1 MRGRFLILGALV
13 AASLA
18 LAPSAASAEERPP
31 SPPVPGGNA
40 YIDEGGDPTAT
51 AVDGTGSSG
60 GGGGGGGGGGEQQ
73 CHWNVVI
80 EDDFQFGIYDVDTL
94 ETQHSQTGRW
104 LEYFCEGI
112 GAVDVNGFFLTPE
125 GGLVDPAALAAD
137 ALASISIE
145 APAIRTSPS
154 ADGRLYVQIPTWL
167 WLDQTW
173 WQPYQATASAGRVT
187 STVNARP
194 VSTTWSMGDGG
205 SVRCSG
211 PGRAWKPGLSDEAT
225 DCRHTYRHS
234 SAGEAGDAFA
244 LEATVTLEVTWTS
257 NTGAGG
263 TLPAIGRTSSLDVEV
278 GEIQAIGTD

>member
-1 MRGRFLILGALV
+1 MRSRFLILIVLAS
-13 AASLA
+13 ASLA
-18 LAPSAASAEERPP
+18 LAPTAAFAEERPP
-31 SPPVPGGNA
+31 EPPVPGGTA
-40 YIDEGGDPTAT
+40 YLDEEGDPTASAT
-51 AVDGTGSSG
+51 DGVGSPG

-80 EDDFQFGIYDVDTL
+80 EDDFLFGIYDVDTL
-94 ETQHSQTGRW
+94 ATQHSQTGRW

-112 GAVDVNGFFLTPE
+112 GAVAVDGFFLIPE

-137 ALASISIE
+137 ALASIGIE
-145 APAIRTSPS
+145 APVIRTSPS

-187 STVNARP
+187 STVNAQP
-194 VSTTWSMGDGG
+194 VSTAWSMGDGG

-211 PGRAWKPGLSDEAT
+211 PGTAWRAGLADEAT

-234 SAGEAGDAFA
+234 SAAQPEDMFA

-263 TLPAIGRTSSLDVEV
+263 TLPAISRTSSLDVEV

>member
-1 MRGRFLILGALV
+1 MRSRFLILIVLAS
-13 AASLA
+13 ASLA
-18 LAPSAASAEERPP
+18 LAPTAAFAEERPP
-31 SPPVPGGNA
+31 EPPVPGGTA
-40 YIDEGGDPTAT
+40 YLDEEGDPTASAT
-51 AVDGTGSSG
+51 DGVGSPG

-80 EDDFQFGIYDVDTL
+80 EDDFLFGIYDVDTL

-112 GAVDVNGFFLTPE
+112 GAVAVDGFFLIPE

-137 ALASISIE
+137 ALASIGIE
-145 APAIRTSPS
+145 APVIRTSPS

-187 STVNARP
+187 STVNAQP
-194 VSTTWSMGDGG
+194 VSTAWSMGDGG

-211 PGRAWKPGLSDEAT
+211 PGTAWRAGLADEAT

-234 SAGEAGDAFA
+234 SAAQPEDMFA
-244 LEATVTLEVTWTS
+244 LEATVMLEVTWTS

-263 TLPAIGRTSSLDVEV
+263 TLPAISRTSSLDVEV

>member
-1 MRGRFLILGALV
+1 MRGRFLILTTL
-13 AASLA
+13 AAAALA
-18 LAPSAASAEERPP
+18 LSPTATSAEERPP
-31 SPPVPGGNA
+31 SAPGPGGNA
-40 YIDEGGDPTAT
+40 YIDGGGDPTAV
-51 AVDGTGSSG
+51 AVDGTESSG
-60 GGGGGGGGGGEQQ
+60 GAGGGGGGGEQQ

-94 ETQHSQTGRW
+94 ETEHSQTGRW
-104 LEYFCEGI
+104 LEYFCDGI
-112 GAVDVNGFFLTPE
+112 GAVSVNGYFLIPE
-125 GGLVDPAALAAD
+125 GGLVDPAALATD
-137 ALASISIE
+137 ALATIDIE
-145 APAIRTSPS
+145 GPAIRTNPS
-154 ADGRLYVQIPTWL
+154 AEGRLYVQIPTWL

-194 VSTTWSMGDGG
+194 VSTTWSMGDGR

-211 PGRAWKPGLSDEAT
+211 AGRAWAPGLSDDAT

-234 SAGEAGDAFA
+234 SAGEAGDAFQ

-263 TLPAIGRTSSLDVEV
+263 TLPAISRTSRLDVEV